1 MLFYVFEQAHFVCL
15 VACCLF
21 LFVKLLVCFCKAK
34 NIVIYLFIHTIQ
46 LTFSILKLHP
56 FFLCV
61 LPSLQ
66 FEKLKYYP
74 IMLMLDWFNA

>member
-1 MLFYVFEQAHFVCL
+1 MLNLVKGGELRKEVLFYVFEQVHFVCL

-21 LFVKLLVCFCKAK
+21 LFVKLLVCFCKVK

-56 FFLCV
+56 FFFFLVFC
-61 LPSLQ
+61 LACSL
-66 FEKLKYYP
+66 K
-74 IMLMLDWFNA
+74 N

>member
-21 LFVKLLVCFCKAK
+21 LFVKMLVCFCKAE

-56 FFLCV
+56 LFFFFF
-61 LPSLQ
+61 LPSL
-66 FEKLKYYP
+66 
-74 IMLMLDWFNA
+74 